1 MEEIPPQQAAESPRV
16 QFHSLEN
23 QSEYLSAEPPFT
35 QDTDME
41 QGLTVGKAETTL
53 PARKVGIVRGAPGLA
68 MRKAR
73 NSEKKMAA
81 PRGRTG
87 REGQSG

>member
-1 MEEIPPQQAAESPRV
+1 MEEIPPQQVEESPRV

-23 QSEYLSAEPPFT
+23 QSEYLSPEPPFP

-41 QGLTVGKAETTL
+41 QGLTEGKAETTL

-68 MRKAR
+68 MRRAR
-73 NSEKKMAA
+73 NPEKKMAA